1 MKTTK
6 KIIKVKTGVN
16 AGRLAGNHNQ
26 SKVKVKVKTG
36 VNAGRL
42 AGNHNLSIA

>member
-1 MKTTK
+1 
-6 KIIKVKTGVN
+6 VKTGVN

-26 SKVKVKVKTG
+26 TKAKVKTG

-42 AGNHNLSIA
+42 AGNHNLSVA